1 VGAVPVL
8 VIAPDERWLRVL
20 EVSLKLG
27 GFVPIARR
35 SIDEASRSRS
45 GDQRAL
51 VLLLDLG
58 ADSRAADLVTIRELL
73 GDAALPMVVILPQ
86 RLEAGREQFER
97 AGASVVVRPYQP
109 STLYAAVR
117 AALPAP
123 IASPDGSSGSAPAAD
138 RRPDQTYDPES

>member
-1 VGAVPVL
+1 VPVL

-45 GDQRAL
+45 GDERAP
-51 VLLLDLG
+51 VVVLDLG
-58 ADSRAADLVTIRELL
+58 ADSRAADLATIRELL
-73 GDAALPMVVILPQ
+73 GNTAVPMVVILPQ
-86 RLEAGREQFER
+86 RLEAVREQFER
-97 AGASVVVRPYQP
+97 AGASVVVRPYRP

-117 AALPAP
+117 AALPDGAAP
-123 IASPDGSSGSAPAAD
+123 VSEADGTLDGGMHGSAG
-138 RRPDQTYDPES
+138 

>member
-45 GDQRAL
+45 GDERAP
-51 VLLLDLG
+51 VVVLDLG
-58 ADSRAADLVTIRELL
+58 ADSKAGDLASIRELL
-73 GDAALPMVVILPQ
+73 GGDPSLRMVVILPQ
-86 RLEAGREQFER
+86 RLETVRDQFEG
-97 AGASVVVRPYQP
+97 AGASVIVRPWQP
-109 STLYAAVR
+109 STLYAAIR
-117 AALPAP
+117 AAGQRG
-123 IASPDGSSGSAPAAD
+123 ASDVS
-138 RRPDQTYDPES
+138 DPEAKDEGTDAAGETNDPAR